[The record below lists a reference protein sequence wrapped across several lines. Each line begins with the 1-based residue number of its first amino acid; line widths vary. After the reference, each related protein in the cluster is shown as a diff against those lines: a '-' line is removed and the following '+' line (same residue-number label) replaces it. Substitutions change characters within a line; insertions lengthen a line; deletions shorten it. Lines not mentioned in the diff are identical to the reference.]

1 MTEINLLPWRELKRE
16 QEKKQFTTTMV
27 LMVIVAI
34 GIVLLINY
42 YANRLIDHQTD
53 RNQRLRTEIQAFDR
67 QIGEI
72 KKIKEL
78 REAFI
83 SRMTVVQNLQ
93 TTRPLTVHLFDEL
106 IRVLPDGVYI
116 NKITRSG
123 DNVTLLGIADSNSNV
138 SQLMRNIENNQWIQ
152 LPILT
157 EIKKAK
163 SKNKDDKTLK
173 SKEMDNEFQLSFIL
187 KPKTAMEPK
196 NEKHKLQ

>member
-16 QEKKQFTTTMV
+16 QEKKQFTTSLV
-27 LMVIVAI
+27 LMIIAAI

-42 YANRLIDHQTD
+42 YANNLIDSQSR
-53 RNQRLRTEIQAFDR
+53 RNLRLKTEIQNFDR

-83 SRMTVVQNLQ
+83 SRMTVVHNLQ

-106 IRVLPDGVYI
+106 VKVMPDGVYI
-116 NKITRSG
+116 NKITR
-123 DNVTLLGIADSNSNV
+123 NENIVTLLGMAVSNTNV
-138 SQLMRNIENNQWIQ
+138 SQLMRNIQKNPWIQ

-157 EIKKAK
+157 EIKRT
-163 SKNKDDKTLK
+163 KDKKEGNQTLK
-173 SKEMDNEFQLSFIL
+173 EKEQKNEFQLSFIL
-187 KPKTAMEPK
+187 RPK
-196 NEKHKLQ
+196 NSQEAGQ